1 MHRVLHT
8 STRSAARSA
17 SSRHMLSSVS
27 RNTYSSSFKRKTR
40 LPLQQQQQH
49 RYQQQKNKSTLA
61 LSPAREQPA
70 QQLSREQI
78 SSLFWSAAIP
88 MVGFGFMDNFIMITA
103 GSAIDNSLGVHMGLA
118 TMTAAAIGQIV
129 SDVSGVVFGDTLS
142 KWFNVTPANL
152 TKAQSKLPLVSRI
165 KLGGG
170 VLGVT
175 AGCILGAAALWI
187 IPDEKESPS
196 TKALPVATTPEEVV
210 NQQKADQLSRLQKVM
225 TDIMTNQDETW
236 HDRRASCT
244 LYVNDSMACC
254 LPSASSSK
262 SFFDFG
268 NTKKE
273 SPATIESLASNQKDT
288 ELVHTVKEGRVVV
301 FANTIYVPVK
311 SDNDESIL
319 GIFKIKLENG
329 SFYTGSEIKDAK
341 KVARNLGFFLNHM
354 VVV

>member
-1 MHRVLHT
+1 M
-8 STRSAARSA
+8 
-17 SSRHMLSSVS
+17 
-27 RNTYSSSFKRKTR
+27 
-40 LPLQQQQQH
+40 PLQQQQ
-49 RYQQQKNKSTLA
+49 RQQQMNKSTLA
-61 LSPAREQPA
+61 LPPA
-70 QQLSREQI
+70 QGQPVQQLTREQI

-142 KWFNVTPANL
+142 KWFNVAPANL
-152 TKAQSKLPLVSRI
+152 TKAQIKLRLVSRI
-165 KLGGG
+165 KLCGG

-187 IPDEKESPS
+187 IPDKDESP
-196 TKALPVATTPEEVV
+196 AAAMPATSEEVRH
-210 NQQKADQLSRLQKVM
+210 QRTADQLGRLQKVM
-225 TDIMTNQDETW
+225 TDIMTSQDETW

-244 LYVNDSMACC
+244 LYVDESMSCC
-254 LPSASSSK
+254 LSLLNENSK

-268 NTKKE
+268 TRD
-273 SPATIESLASNQKDT
+273 SPASIQSLASNQNDN
-288 ELVHTVKEGRVVV
+288 ELMHTLKEGRVVV
-301 FANTIYVPVK
+301 FANTIYVPVQ
-311 SDNDESIL
+311 SEDNSSEIL

-354 VVV
+354 VV